1 MPNLQE
7 ILERQDKEFEK
18 KFPRLIFTDKEGTPV
33 LDERGAVLDFL
44 SNVRR
49 ELILAVAE
57 MMVGEEKPENL
68 EYTEEEKELIRRI
81 FGDDPKYL
89 YIPEHIQERRAGK
102 NERISEEKQKLE
114 EIKKILGWVR

>member
-1 MPNLQE
+1 
-7 ILERQDKEFEK
+7 
-18 KFPRLIFTDKEGTPV
+18 
-33 LDERGAVLDFL
+33 
-44 SNVRR
+44 
-49 ELILAVAE
+49 

-114 EIKKILGWVR
+114 EIKKILG